1 MRPELIVFSDYI
13 CPFCFFA
20 LKMVQKLQAEYDIEV
35 EWKNYEIH
43 PNIPKGGAPKS
54 FLGEKYMNRVE
65 EYVRLLAE
73 LEKLEIKSN
82 SFISNSHLALESSE
96 FAKEKGMFGSF
107 HKRVFEAYFME
118 GRNIGDKSVILDIAE
133 ELRLDTEELSS
144 SLDKHRYHERLQ
156 EVRIEK
162 TRLGVIGTP
171 TFIVGKRQLAG
182 LPSYDVL
189 RQLVEPLIEKRGE

>member
-1 MRPELIVFSDYI
+1 
-13 CPFCFFA
+13 
-20 LKMVQKLQAEYDIEV
+20 MVEKLQAEYDIEV

-43 PNIPKGGAPKS
+43 PNIPKDGVPKS
-54 FLGEKYMNRVE
+54 FLGKNYLKTVE
-65 EYVRLLAE
+65 ENVRLLAE

-96 FAKEKGMFGSF
+96 FAKEKGVFGSF
-107 HKRVFEAYFME
+107 HKKVFEAYFME
-118 GRNIGDKSVILDIAE
+118 GRNIGDKSVILDIAQ
-133 ELRLDTEELSS
+133 ELGLNTDELSS
-144 SLDKHRYHERLQ
+144 SLDEHRYHGRLQ
-156 EVRIEK
+156 EVRMEK

-189 RQLVEPLIEKRGE
+189 RQLVEPIMKRVE

>member
-1 MRPELIVFSDYI
+1 MKPKLIVFSDYI

-20 LKMVQKLQAEYDIEV
+20 LKMVEKLQAEYVIEV

-43 PNIPKGGAPKS
+43 PDIPKNGASKS
-54 FLGEKYMNRVE
+54 FLGENYLKTVE
-65 EYVRLLAE
+65 ENMRLLAE
-73 LEKLEIKSN
+73 LEKLEVKSN

-96 FAKEKGMFGSF
+96 FAKEKGVFGSF
-107 HKRVFEAYFME
+107 HKKVFEAYFME
-118 GRNIGDKSVILDIAE
+118 GRNIGDKSVILDIAQG
-133 ELRLDTEELSS
+133 LRLDPDDLSS
-144 SLDKHRYHERLQ
+144 SLDEHRYHGRLL
-156 EVRIEK
+156 EVRMEK

-189 RQLVEPLIEKRGE
+189 RQFVEPIMKRGE